1 MSIPFLILA
10 GVATLLLAN
19 DVQTNPNTNT
29 MPLFLYLIYTLSG
42 TFFLFTV
49 FRVVRILSK

>member
-29 MPLFLYLIYTLSG
+29 MPLFMYLIYTLSG